1 MSQTLSQ
8 TQSQRV
14 EQQLRLSQQQLQLV
28 KLLEMPIAEF
38 EQQVKKELMENPALE
53 EGAPLDEPKEDV
65 ADSSDEYEVNDT
77 GTDPYS
83 DPNDDDYI
91 NVSNYS
97 DDDLPVYSS
106 VGHDEGYSQFSVVD
120 GGSFIEYLE
129 SQMMNYD
136 LSEDEKRILKYLIG
150 SLDNRGFIDRS
161 VEALAEELAF
171 KEYLY
176 VTNQDVEKVLHVLQ
190 SFDPAGIGARS
201 TQECLLL
208 QIDRKLKNPEGVLSE
223 YKQKMFQLERVII
236 SEHYDLFLNKNK
248 ERLKN
253 KLGLSTLQIDAL
265 FEEIKKLS
273 VNPGFALN
281 EAASERAQIQIPDF
295 IVETDPEGEIQMRLS
310 NGEVPRLHVSQDY
323 MNQLKTLRH
332 AREKMT
338 RGEKEGLA
346 YTRQKVEAAQMFIE
360 SVKQRRRTL
369 YETMKAIIELQHAFI
384 ISKDEND
391 KVRLVLEDVAKRTG
405 YDVSTI
411 SRVCGSK
418 YALLDGRIY
427 PLSDF
432 FKLTRK
438 NAKGQEIDGRQVK
451 LMLREIVDNE
461 DKQHPYSDDKIVDLL
476 RRRGL
481 MLARRT
487 VAKYRMELGIPS
499 VNSRHG

>member
-1 MSQTLSQ
+1 MPQSLSQ
-8 TQSQRV
+8 TQSQKV

-38 EQQVKKELMENPALE
+38 EQQVKKELMDNPALE
-53 EGAPLDEPKEDV
+53 EGAPLDDLNEDTS
-65 ADSSDEYEVNDT
+65 SSDMAEFNDT
-77 GTDPYS
+77 GVDPYGDQES
-83 DPNDDDYI
+83 GDYPDTLD
-91 NVSNYS
+91 YG

-106 VGHDEGYSQFSVVD
+106 GGQEDARRELPMVDE
-120 GGSFIEYLE
+120 GSFIEYLE
-129 SQMMNYD
+129 SQMMNYELAD
-136 LSEDEKRILKYLIG
+136 DQERILKYLIG
-150 SLDNRGFIDRS
+150 SLDHRGYIDRP
-161 VEALAEELAF
+161 VEALTEELTF

-176 VTNQDVEKVLHVLQ
+176 VTPQEVEDVLHILQ

-208 QIDRKLKNPEGVLSE
+208 QIDRQLKSIESSTHD
-223 YKQKMFQLERVII
+223 YKQRMLQIERTII

-265 FEEIKKLS
+265 FADIKKLN

-281 EAASERAQIQIPDF
+281 EVAGERAQTQIPDF

-323 MNQLKTLRH
+323 INQVKRFQN

-338 RGEKEGLA
+338 RGEKEGMA
-346 YTRQKVEAAQMFIE
+346 YTRQKIEAAQMFIE

-369 YETMKAIIELQHAFI
+369 YETMKAIIDLQRAFFLT
-384 ISKDEND
+384 KDENS

-405 YDVSTI
+405 FDVSTI
-411 SRVCGSK
+411 SRVCNSK

-427 PLSDF
+427 PLSSF

-438 NAKGQEIDGRQVK
+438 NAEGQEIDGRQVK
-451 LMLREIVDNE
+451 MLLKEIVENE
-461 DKQHPYSDDKIVDLL
+461 DKRHPYSDDKIVELMKE
-476 RRRGL
+476 RGL
-481 MLARRT
+481 TLARRT
-487 VAKYRMELGIPS
+487 VAKYRMDLGIPS
-499 VNSRHG
+499 VNGRHG

>member
-1 MSQTLSQ
+1 MPQSLSQ
-8 TQSQRV
+8 TQSQKV

-38 EQQVKKELMENPALE
+38 EQQVKKELMDNPALE
-53 EGAPLDEPKEDV
+53 EGAPLDDLNEDTS
-65 ADSSDEYEVNDT
+65 SSDMAEFNDT
-77 GTDPYS
+77 GVDPYGDQES
-83 DPNDDDYI
+83 GDYPDTLD
-91 NVSNYS
+91 YD

-106 VGHDEGYSQFSVVD
+106 GGQEDARRELPIVDE
-120 GGSFIEYLE
+120 GSFIEYLE
-129 SQMMNYD
+129 SQMMNYELAD
-136 LSEDEKRILKYLIG
+136 DQERILKYLIG
-150 SLDNRGFIDRS
+150 SLDHRGYIDRP
-161 VEALAEELAF
+161 VEALTEELTF

-176 VTNQDVEKVLHVLQ
+176 VTPQEVEDVLHILQ

-208 QIDRKLKNPEGVLSE
+208 QIDRQLKSIESSTHD
-223 YKQKMFQLERVII
+223 YKQRMLQIERTII

-265 FEEIKKLS
+265 FADIKKLN

-281 EAASERAQIQIPDF
+281 EVAGERAQTQIPDF

-323 MNQLKTLRH
+323 INQVKRFQN

-338 RGEKEGLA
+338 RGEKEGMA
-346 YTRQKVEAAQMFIE
+346 YTRQKIEAAQMFIE

-369 YETMKAIIELQHAFI
+369 YETMKAIIDLQRAFFLT
-384 ISKDEND
+384 KDENS

-405 YDVSTI
+405 FDVSTI
-411 SRVCGSK
+411 SRVCNSK

-427 PLSDF
+427 PLSSF

-438 NAKGQEIDGRQVK
+438 NAEGQEIDGRQVK
-451 LMLREIVDNE
+451 MLLKEIVENE
-461 DKQHPYSDDKIVDLL
+461 DKRHPYSDDKIVELMKE
-476 RRRGL
+476 RGL
-481 MLARRT
+481 TLARRT
-487 VAKYRMELGIPS
+487 VAKYRMDLGIPS
-499 VNSRHG
+499 VNGRHG

>member
-1 MSQTLSQ
+1 MPQSLSQ
-8 TQSQRV
+8 TQSQKV

-38 EQQVKKELMENPALE
+38 EQQVKKELMDNPALE
-53 EGAPLDEPKEDV
+53 EGAPLDDLNEDTS
-65 ADSSDEYEVNDT
+65 SSDMAEFNDT
-77 GTDPYS
+77 GVDPYGDQES
-83 DPNDDDYI
+83 GDYPDTLD
-91 NVSNYS
+91 YD

-106 VGHDEGYSQFSVVD
+106 GGQEDARRELPIVDE
-120 GGSFIEYLE
+120 GSFIEYLE
-129 SQMMNYD
+129 SQMMNYELAD
-136 LSEDEKRILKYLIG
+136 DQERILKYLIG
-150 SLDNRGFIDRS
+150 SLDHRGYIDRP
-161 VEALAEELAF
+161 VEALTEELTF

-176 VTNQDVEKVLHVLQ
+176 VTPQEVEDVLHILQ

-208 QIDRKLKNPEGVLSE
+208 QIDRQLKSIESSTHD
-223 YKQKMFQLERVII
+223 YKQRMLQIERTII

-265 FEEIKKLS
+265 FADIKKLN

-281 EAASERAQIQIPDF
+281 EVAGERAQTQIPDF

-323 MNQLKTLRH
+323 INQVKRFQN

-338 RGEKEGLA
+338 RGEKEGMA
-346 YTRQKVEAAQMFIE
+346 YTRQKIEAAQMFIE

-369 YETMKAIIELQHAFI
+369 YETMKAIIDLQRAFFLT
-384 ISKDEND
+384 KDENS

-405 YDVSTI
+405 FDVSTI
-411 SRVCGSK
+411 SRVCNSK

-427 PLSDF
+427 PLSSF

-438 NAKGQEIDGRQVK
+438 NSEGQEIDGRQVK
-451 LMLREIVDNE
+451 MLLKEIVENE
-461 DKQHPYSDDKIVDLL
+461 DKRHPYSDDKIVELMKE
-476 RRRGL
+476 RGL
-481 MLARRT
+481 TLARRT
-487 VAKYRMELGIPS
+487 VAKYRMDLGIPS
-499 VNSRHG
+499 VNGRHG